1 MQLQT
6 RQVYGHNKIN
16 LGTWMDK
23 ASTKHHINLL
33 CYDNEAT
40 HNALQRG
47 TQDEHEVTPYRHKYL
62 GDI

>member
-1 MQLQT
+1 
-6 RQVYGHNKIN
+6 
-16 LGTWMDK
+16 MDK